1 MVGKCILL
9 SRCVAIQSMKDV
21 VMAAKT
27 EKEEAEAWQ
36 KALEVI
42 QKNVE
47 SAQKN
52 LDKFKRTEKERRL
65 KLEGNIV
72 ERLEKKGA
80 VVLEGGGVLATPHQ
94 MKVEMKVRSQQL
106 SSATEELR
114 KVKKELDS
122 TKSETEKEL
131 RKKDTQLQSFR
142 RARKN
147 RLQNEAQKLAKNVKS
162 EPTNRPRHYILLGPA
177 ASTCAKTTPLT
188 VEPASMAQK
197 EVPLDVWNLEG
208 FEWRLINAF
217 SVGGGKF
224 V

>member
-1 MVGKCILL
+1 MDSVVATELKG
-9 SRCVAIQSMKDV
+9 RDEAIQSMKDV

-27 EKEEAEAWQ
+27 EKEEAEARK

-52 LDKFKRTEKERRL
+52 LDKFKSTEKERRL

-142 RARKN
+142 RARKT
-147 RLQNEAQKLAKNVKS
+147 RLQNETRNLAREMKS
-162 EPTNRPRHYILLGPA
+162 QSPR
-177 ASTCAKTTPLT
+177 CWKVTTP
-188 VEPASMAQK
+188 PPPP
-197 EVPLDVWNLEG
+197 PLPSSCHTMRPSYLLPRQRWKRGLP
-208 FEWRLINAF
+208 
-217 SVGGGKF
+217 
-224 V
+224 